1 VEDKTIDGTMGRVLP
16 MMGYRIKAAR
26 RAAKLSRAQ
35 LARRLGVGTRL
46 VADWERGDLRPE
58 PSEIEGLA
66 KVLYPDFGKAR
77 VWYGTSRPSPEP
89 VETSR
94 TLSVVSA
101 APTPHEMLKS
111 LRAYSESRTS
121 W

>member
-1 VEDKTIDGTMGRVLP
+1 

-26 RAAKLSRAQ
+26 RAAELSRAQ

-46 VADWERGDLRPE
+46 VADWERGNLRPE

-77 VWYGTSRPSPEP
+77 VWHGTSRPSAKP
-89 VETSR
+89 VEAPG
-94 TLSVVSA
+94 TLSVVPA
-101 APTPHEMLKS
+101 AATPHEMLQS